1 VALRHHEK
9 GIQSYVES
17 LIIKATSMKR
27 NLGNKKYTNPKSA
40 EEKKKKSVLDSI
52 NYYFCE
58 F

>member
-40 EEKKKKSVLDSI
+40 EEKKKSVLDFI
-52 NYYFCE
+52 N
-58 F
+58 